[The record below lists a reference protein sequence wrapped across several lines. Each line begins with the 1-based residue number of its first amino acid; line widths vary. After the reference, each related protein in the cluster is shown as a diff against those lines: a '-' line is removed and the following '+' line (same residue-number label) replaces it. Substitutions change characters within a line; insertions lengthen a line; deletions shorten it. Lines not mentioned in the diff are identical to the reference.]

1 MKFFK
6 KLFVFLLVLPL
17 AFSVVSCGDKDD
29 ESGSETPG
37 QQQTTPSA
45 PTDTSN
51 VFFVSYDYDLPED
64 YSYLLTN
71 PARTSGNVGENLVCL
86 NVTGAGLAD
95 YFMGWYNSNDEEKQ
109 VVSTITGTKGEQIT
123 LKALW
128 NEDKLEKYYYSQE
141 LTFEIESGAE
151 NVATVSGWTGDG
163 DKVIIPEIY
172 MYNETEYRV
181 NAIADSVFEEKGITT
196 LLNHAKNYSIGE
208 KTFKGSNF
216 DSFDFSTVTAIGS
229 NAFENCVNFTSVEL
243 GESVAYL
250 GDNVFAGCSNI
261 SEISVPSLYHEL
273 GRNTSFIGYFGD
285 VRNSVTKVTL
295 GDQIEA
301 IPSGYFEDWA
311 NLETIEL
318 GDSIE
323 SIGNYCFDGCENL
336 ENIVGFENLNPELFT
351 KYSIRETKFFKN
363 LTEPLIMQDVLV
375 LAPATVDE
383 VLVIRDGVTKIQ
395 KDAFALNS
403 SLKQVTIP
411 STVVSIG
418 EGAFSRCSNLEKV
431 VFAEN
436 SNLTT
441 LETQVFS
448 YCKKLTSINITNL
461 KALETISYN
470 AFDSVSVSNF
480 VIPATVE
487 NVSTTAFYNAAV
499 VSFEVQTG
507 NTKVVAQDGVLY
519 LVDGPDKTLVSY
531 PKLKTG
537 EMFIMPEDVTVIGDF
552 AFINSAYLQ
561 WIYVTQ
567 ASLEFASLYV
577 FDGAVNNISII
588 AEKDTI
594 VSPSYLNEVYYM
606 LTDGYTYIL
615 DASGVSLSLGADFEP
630 IEDASNYFVKI
641 EVAGAESTYR
651 YFIFSVS
658 SETAGQDV
666 TYSINENSVVEL
678 TEYFA

>member
-17 AFSVVSCGDKDD
+17 AFSVVSCGDKDSD
-29 ESGSETPG
+29 SGSETPS

-141 LTFEIESGAE
+141 LTFEIEAGAE

-243 GESVAYL
+243 GENVAYL

-318 GDSIE
+318 GDAVE

-375 LAPATVDE
+375 LAPAVVDE

-431 VFAEN
+431 IFVEN

-480 VIPATVE
+480 IIPSTVE
-487 NVSTTAFYNAAV
+487 TIAPTAFYNAAIV
-499 VSFEVQTG
+499 AFDVQDGSVSFVDT
-507 NTKVVAQDGVLY
+507 DGVLY
-519 LVDGPDKTLVSY
+519 MVDGSTKTLVSY
-531 PKLKTG
+531 PKLKEG
-537 EMFIMPEDVTVIGDF
+537 RMFVMPLDVTNVAEF
-552 AFINSAYLQ
+552 AFNYNQNLQ
-561 WIYVTQ
+561 WIYVSQ
-567 ASLEFASLYV
+567 EDLIFNSVYV
-577 FDGAVNNISII
+577 FDGANNNILIM
-588 AEKDTI
+588 AESSTV
-594 VSPSYLNEVYYM
+594 VSPSYLNVVYYM
-606 LTDGYTYIL
+606 LTEGYTYTL
-615 DASGVSLSLGADFEP
+615 DLNGFTIALDSNFVP
-630 IEDASNYFVKI
+630 VEDSYEYFVKI
-641 EVAGAESTYR
+641 QVSESYR
-651 YFIFSVS
+651 YFIFSV
-658 SETAGQDV
+658 TAEVSGDTT
-666 TYSINENSVVEL
+666 TYFVDSNSVVEM

>member
-29 ESGSETPG
+29 DSGSETPS
-37 QQQTTPSA
+37 QQQTTPSV

-51 VFFVSYDYDLPED
+51 VFFVSYDYDLPEG
-64 YSYLLTN
+64 YSHLLTN
-71 PARTSGNVGENLVCL
+71 PAKTSGNVGDSLVCL
-86 NVTGAGLAD
+86 NVTGAGLGD
-95 YFMGWYNSNDEEKQ
+95 YFMGWYNSNDEEKK

-123 LKALW
+123 LKGLW
-128 NEDKLEKYYYSQE
+128 NEDKLDKYYYSPE
-141 LTFEIESGAE
+141 LTFEIEAGAE
-151 NVATVSGWTGDG
+151 DVATVTSWTGSG

-196 LLNHAKNYSIGE
+196 LLNHAQNYSIGE
-208 KTFKGSNF
+208 RTFKGSNF

-243 GESVAYL
+243 GENVAYL

-285 VRNSVTKVTL
+285 VRNSVTKVAL
-295 GDQIEA
+295 GDQIES
-301 IPSGYFEDWA
+301 IPSGYFEGWTK
-311 NLETIEL
+311 LETIEL
-318 GDSIE
+318 GDSVE

-351 KYSIRETKFFKN
+351 KYSIRETKFFNN

-383 VLVIRDGVTKIQ
+383 VLIIREGVTKIQ

-418 EGAFSRCSNLEKV
+418 ESAFSRCSNLEEV
-431 VFAEN
+431 IFTEN
-436 SNLTT
+436 SNITT
-441 LETQVFS
+441 LESQVFS
-448 YCKKLTSINITNL
+448 YCKKLTSINMTNL

-480 VIPATVE
+480 VIPSTVE
-487 NVSTTAFYNAAV
+487 TIATTAFYNAAIV
-499 VSFEVQTG
+499 AFDVQDGSASFVDT
-507 NTKVVAQDGVLY
+507 DGVLY
-519 LVDGPDKTLVSY
+519 MIDGQTKTLVSY
-531 PKLKTG
+531 PKLKEG
-537 EMFIMPEDVTVIGDF
+537 RMFVMPIDVTNVAEF
-552 AFINSAYLQ
+552 AFNYNQNLQ
-561 WIYVTQ
+561 WIYVSQ
-567 ASLEFASLYV
+567 ADLIFNSVYV
-577 FDGAVNNISII
+577 FDGANNNILIM
-588 AEKDTI
+588 AESSTVI
-594 VSPSYLNEVYYM
+594 SPSYLNVVYYM
-606 LTDGYTYIL
+606 LTEGYTYTL
-615 DASGVSLSLGADFEP
+615 DLNGFTIALDSNFVP
-630 IEDASNYFVKI
+630 VEDSYEYFVKI
-641 EVAGAESTYR
+641 QVGESYR
-651 YFIFSVS
+651 YFIFSVT
-658 SETAGQDV
+658 SEISDGTT
-666 TYSINENSVVEL
+666 TYFVDSNSIVEM